1 MRFKLAC
8 LKLSLALAPI
18 GAASLHAVRV
28 EAATSSE
35 VESWLGCYKVAVEGD
50 SGRTVTHVL
59 KLTDVLVEHTAGSY
73 RVDVTTGSE
82 AMRKRMDSFSR
93 WWPVGEASIHLQI
106 GDGYAGWSV
115 THESSDTGLFST
127 GAWEDDTGKRVVGL
141 RTRATKT
148 ACEPITKQ

>member
-1 MRFKLAC
+1 MRFALAC
-8 LKLSLALAPI
+8 LKLSLALTPI
-18 GAASLHAVRV
+18 GVTCMHAGRA
-28 EAATSSE
+28 EAATLSE
-35 VESWLGCYKVAVEGD
+35 FESWLGCYEVAVQGD
-50 SGRTVTHVL
+50 SGLTVTHTL

-73 RVDVTTGSE
+73 RVDVTTGSDD
-82 AMRKRMDSFSR
+82 MRKRMGSFSR

-115 THESSDTGLFST
+115 ALESSDTGLLGT

-141 RTRATKT
+141 RIRATKT